1 MTDIYS
7 RVKIPWS
14 CNKPSTCKCVR
25 MILEIGNLWAL
36 ACYISS
42 IFVIDR
48 FVHNYCRPSALPLLI
63 LILRRSGS
71 MSSSDRRPLSNSP
84 ATSRIVRRSNN
95 RLGAVY
101 SSLDSFWSARH
112 AAVTRGQQAT
122 ARRDSYSVILFDHTI
137 VNGIVNDFTSSPDQ
151 LLEAVLQYT
160 AAGGT
165 DFTAAIKHT
174 QTVMEQNWSTER

>member
-1 MTDIYS
+1 
-7 RVKIPWS
+7 V
-14 CNKPSTCKCVR
+14 
-25 MILEIGNLWAL
+25 L

-63 LILRRSGS
+63 IVLCTGRAPCLLVIDGHCQILRLLAELSDIQITGSVQSIHHWTVSGLLVMQLLS
-71 MSSSDRRPLSNSP
+71 VANRPQLAGTPTASFCSIIQLS
-84 ATSRIVRRSNN
+84 TV
-95 RLGAVY
+95 
-101 SSLDSFWSARH
+101 F
-112 AAVTRGQQAT
+112 
-122 ARRDSYSVILFDHTI
+122 
-137 VNGIVNDFTSSPDQ
+137 VNDFTSSPDQ
-151 LLEAVLQYT
+151 LLDAVLRYR